1 MSVEL
6 RSRGLSSVVALV
18 AFVLLV
24 ASFTAPVRGALAA
37 PAAVSCAV
45 VCALAVARAFVVLP
59 EGAVSVDGRPAVAF
73 VGAACVGLQVAL
85 VLAVSGRLGP
95 AGAGALVTFA
105 SLVVVVSLFH
115 ARDVVLGRRRGA
127 FARDP
132 LFFGT
137 VVHVLVLVPM
147 LGAFSLVDPWET
159 HYGEVAREMVARRDP
174 LSPFWANEGFFR
186 TKPVMEMWL
195 QAAFFRATEVDCVSG
210 NMLRGSASAA
220 AAPEWAARAPNAA
233 LAIVGGVMLA
243 AGVARA
249 YGRRAGFFA
258 QVTLATTA
266 HYALLGHQST
276 TDMPLVA
283 SISASFGALSAAITS
298 ASSPASAPRTVRL
311 FGVVLPATPSTAL
324 VVLFVVLLVPELALL
339 VSRNVGFEPGLALV
353 HADRVVSGSAGNE
366 GLVGQLP
373 HLVTRVAYP
382 RAAPSLQA
390 FAWAGLAGVVLV
402 WLRGLERPR
411 EAWVGLAFVSASV
424 GTLAKGPA
432 GFVFL
437 VLAVLVLAVVERK
450 AAPALLG
457 AAFVGA
463 AALAVLVL
471 PWFCAMH
478 LRHGRAF
485 TDELVMRHM
494 IGRTLEHLHDTNQG
508 EDTSARYYLWQLGYG
523 LFPWVGMAPLALSS
537 PGSLVRSWRRDAVR
551 LVLLVWAFAAF
562 TLVTVMKTK
571 FHHYVFPAVPP
582 VAALVGI
589 ELSRLGRGPA
599 ERSSPRTWFVVA
611 GAAITLGVGLD
622 LVAGS
627 PGIPGRGQARLLHLF
642 TYLYTRSWPEAL
654 DFRAPIALFSV
665 LAALSTLAV
674 AWEKVRRVA
683 ALVLVGTSLAFS
695 VFVLDVYLVRTA
707 PHWGQRG
714 LFVRANA
721 ENAERDEPVVAF
733 QMNWKGENFYAGNRL
748 AIVLNDS
755 ARLAP
760 YLEGRRKLGRTELLA
775 VCEHGRVSEMRAVL
789 GVAPWDVVPL
799 TTPAENDKFVLV
811 RLRAR

>member
-1 MSVEL
+1 MFAEL
-6 RSRGLSSVVALV
+6 RSRGTPALV
-18 AFVLLV
+18 ALIAFGLLV
-24 ASFTAPVRGALAA
+24 GSFTAPVRGAIAA
-37 PAAVSCAV
+37 PVAALCAI
-45 VCALAVARAFVVLP
+45 VCALAVARVFVVFP
-59 EGAVSVDGRPAVAF
+59 EGAVSVDARPAVAF

-85 VLAVSGRLGP
+85 ALAVSGRLGQ
-95 AGAGALVTFA
+95 AGAGALVTLA
-105 SLVVVVSLFH
+105 SLVVVVSLFR
-115 ARDVVLGRRRGA
+115 ARDVAFGRRRGA

-195 QAAFFRATEVDCVSG
+195 QAAFFRATEVDCASG
-210 NMLRGSASAA
+210 NMLRGSASAV
-220 AAPEWAARAPNAA
+220 AAPEWATRAPNAA

-298 ASSPASAPRTVRL
+298 ASPPASAPRNVRL
-311 FGVVLPATPSTAL
+311 FGVVLPVTASTAL
-324 VVLFVVLLVPELALL
+324 VVLFVALLVPELALL

-373 HLVTRVAYP
+373 HVVTRVAYP
-382 RAAPSLQA
+382 RAAPVLQA
-390 FAWAGLAGVVLV
+390 VAWAGFACVVLA
-402 WLRGLERPR
+402 WLRELERPR

-437 VLAVLVLAVVERK
+437 ALAVLVLAVVQRRS
-450 AAPALLG
+450 APALVR
-457 AAFVGA
+457 ATFVGGM
-463 AALAVLVL
+463 ALAVLVL

-523 LFPWVGMAPLALSS
+523 LFPWVGMAPLALS
-537 PGSLVRSWRRDAVR
+537 GAGRLVRSGHREAVR

-599 ERSSPRTWFVVA
+599 ERSSPRTWLVVL
-611 GAAITLGVGLD
+611 GAAITVGVGLD

-627 PGIPGRGQARLLHLF
+627 PGAPGRGQARLLHLF
-642 TYLYTRSWPEAL
+642 TYLYTRSWPDTL
-654 DFRAPIALFSV
+654 DFRTPMALFAA

-674 AWEKVRRVA
+674 AWEKVRRVGA
-683 ALVLVGTSLAFS
+683 VALLGTSLALS

-721 ENAERDEPVVAF
+721 ESPERDEPVVAF

-760 YLEGRRKLGRTELLA
+760 YLEARRKVGRTELLA
-775 VCEHGRVSEMRAVL
+775 VCEHGRVSELRAVL
-789 GVAPWDVVPL
+789 GVAPWDIVPL